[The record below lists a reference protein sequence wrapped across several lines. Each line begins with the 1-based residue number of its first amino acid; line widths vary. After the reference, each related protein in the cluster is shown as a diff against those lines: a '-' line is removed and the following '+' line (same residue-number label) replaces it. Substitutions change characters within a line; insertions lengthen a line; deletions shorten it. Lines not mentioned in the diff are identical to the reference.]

1 MTKKLNKTQ
10 LQELVNSLAWN
21 DGFGC
26 YTRAGFEKMIW
37 PQIADEAEWIIFLDV
52 DEMHSL
58 NGMHGY
64 DAVDAKIKKSLTLRA
79 TDYVAAQWQSG
90 DEFLICLTRNEG
102 RTPSHPVALCER
114 LREEFIENGVPA
126 TFGIAPVTSKELI
139 ENVKPAYELV
149 RAEKAANRRGTITM
163 AGG

>member
-37 PQIADEAEWIIFLDV
+37 PQIADQAEWIIFFDI
-52 DEMHSL
+52 DEMNSL
-58 NGMHGY
+58 NDKHGQ
-64 DAVDAKIKKSLTLRA
+64 DWVDAMIKKSLSVRA
-79 TDYVAAQWQSG
+79 ADYVAAQYKSG
-90 DEFLICLTRNEG
+90 DEFVVCLTRDKG
-102 RTPSHPVALCER
+102 RMPSDPQGLCER
-114 LREEFIENGVPA
+114 LRKTFLENDIPA
-126 TFGIAPVTSKELI
+126 TFGIAPVTSKDLI

-149 RAEKAANRRGTITM
+149 RAEKHANRRGRINQI
-163 AGG
+163 GG